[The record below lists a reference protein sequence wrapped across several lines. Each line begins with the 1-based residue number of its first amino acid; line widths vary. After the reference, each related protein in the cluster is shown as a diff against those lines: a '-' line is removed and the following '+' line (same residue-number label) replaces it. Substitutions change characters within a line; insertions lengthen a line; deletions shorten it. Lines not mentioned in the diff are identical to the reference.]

1 MKLLLSRSNT
11 YIVAVSLI
19 LIINQLLQFNQPIFT
34 YSTLRRFPYFFPY
47 YNLDPRSAYAQ
58 TIYMSYSRYVVKE
71 TDDFNAS
78 LFPEIGADI
87 AIIRKEMHK
96 HSHHLDPGILISFVK
111 YHSIKIE
118 SANANPEIA
127 KMISSKMLPVE
138 NMESL
143 FSSSKNILVFQKHL
157 EEYIIACFKSST
169 IVR

>member
-1 MKLLLSRSNT
+1 
-11 YIVAVSLI
+11 
-19 LIINQLLQFNQPIFT
+19 
-34 YSTLRRFPYFFPY
+34 
-47 YNLDPRSAYAQ
+47 
-58 TIYMSYSRYVVKE
+58 VKE

-87 AIIRKEMHK
+87 AIIRKEMYK

-143 FSSSKNILVFQKHL
+143 FSSSKNNLVFQKHL